1 MALKGLFIE
10 TLGKASILLPHTN
23 SSPHCFL
30 NPLKPLLSLAELS
43 INELLPIHISI
54 P

>member
-23 SSPHCFL
+23 SSAHCFL
-30 NPLKPLLSLAELS
+30 NPLKPLLSSASALFPTWATFHS
-43 INELLPIHISI
+43 Y
-54 P
+54 